1 MAIASLE
8 DHDNGQPRFPGCSNI
23 RDFAFIDKL
32 GEGTFG
38 YVYFR
43 YRELQLADSLV
54 VWSIKHDQRET
65 TRSWP

>member
-8 DHDNGQPRFPGCSNI
+8 TDDNGQPRFPGCSNI

-38 YVYFR
+38 FVCFGYS
-43 YRELQLADSLV
+43 ELYMAD
-54 VWSIKHDQRET
+54 
-65 TRSWP
+65 